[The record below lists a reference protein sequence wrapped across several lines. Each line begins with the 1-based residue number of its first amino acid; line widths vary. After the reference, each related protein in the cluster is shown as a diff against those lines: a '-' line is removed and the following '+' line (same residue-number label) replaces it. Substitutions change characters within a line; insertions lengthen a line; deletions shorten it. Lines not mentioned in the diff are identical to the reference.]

1 MLKSMST
8 HQKDSKEIVK
18 SNFVTSCFAFRGSIK
33 TTIGRIP
40 LNINSY
46 VSMLDFLYIDGYALS
61 FETEIMI
68 NLDLW
73 IWNLILD
80 RLMCNT

>member
-1 MLKSMST
+1 
-8 HQKDSKEIVK
+8 
-18 SNFVTSCFAFRGSIK
+18 
-33 TTIGRIP
+33 
-40 LNINSY
+40 
-46 VSMLDFLYIDGYALS
+46 MLDFLYIDGYALG